1 MLSRWLYTCFLAV
14 DANFRLKLKRRG
26 IIDLEFGSGPSYF
39 VENKRYIEH
48 VSKYKAV
55 ETEVSPV
62 RYPTIHFAHAPH
74 FQAVGC
80 GSDFHAVSKANVKS
94 SKDYIS
100 TGVVACV
107 CARHSLVH
115 KNGVGDL
122 QLGER

>member
-1 MLSRWLYTCFLAV
+1 MFSRWLYTSFIAV

-26 IIDLEFGSGPSYF
+26 INDLEFGSGSSYF
-39 VENKRYIEH
+39 VENKGYIQH
-48 VSKYKAV
+48 VSKYKTV

-62 RYPTIHFAHAPH
+62 RYPTAHVAH
-74 FQAVGC
+74 TTRQAVGC
-80 GSDFHAVSKANVKS
+80 GSDFHAVSKANTNS

-107 CARHSLVH
+107 CARYSLVQ